1 MSRAAAAA
9 GDNTAGAGGASG
21 ISRACCS
28 RPDVGTPEFI
38 KIRRYGVASQVERA
52 GCPNLQDDANPTVRL
67 ESGRGNNHFRMNPSN
82 S

>member
-28 RPDVGTPEFI
+28 RPDVGTEFI

-52 GCPNLQDDANPTVRL
+52 GCPNLQDDANPTARL